1 MKEFCAIPLSPVRL
15 MYVEKME
22 LEKDNA
28 FRGIQNLSG
37 FKYFVSD
44 YSS

>member
-28 FRGIQNLSG
+28 FGGIKNLSEL
-37 FKYFVSD
+37 K
-44 YSS
+44 